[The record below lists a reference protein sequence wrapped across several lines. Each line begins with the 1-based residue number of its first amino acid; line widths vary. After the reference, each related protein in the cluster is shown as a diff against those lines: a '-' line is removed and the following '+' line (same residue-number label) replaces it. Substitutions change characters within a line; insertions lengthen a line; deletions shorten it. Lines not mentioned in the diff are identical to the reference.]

1 MVVWLFGVLEL
12 GFRGLRLELE
22 PGSVDAPG
30 WRLSFVWKSRIS
42 RIFRFGFSTVRRQ
55 Y

>member
-22 PGSVDAPG
+22 PGCS
-30 WRLSFVWKSRIS
+30 RLEAEFRMQVKNFKNIQVRILYS
-42 RIFRFGFSTVRRQ
+42 
-55 Y
+55 